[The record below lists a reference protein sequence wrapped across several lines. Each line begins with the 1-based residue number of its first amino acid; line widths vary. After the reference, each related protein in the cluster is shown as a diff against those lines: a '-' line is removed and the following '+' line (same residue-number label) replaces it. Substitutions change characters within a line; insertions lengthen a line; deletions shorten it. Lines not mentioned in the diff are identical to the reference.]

1 VTAPVVQLA
10 AWPLRPQRYEQSLT
24 TAKVA
29 LSIPTDALKQAK
41 KQVSSGRAKSLSFYV
56 SETLRRD
63 ELADVLDAMVRDLG
77 EPRRADVAW
86 AKRVLKPS
94 S

>member
-1 VTAPVVQLA
+1 M
-10 AWPLRPQRYEQSLT
+10 T

-29 LSIPTDALKQAK
+29 LSIPTDVLKQAK

-56 SETLRRD
+56 SEALGEKLRRD
-63 ELADVLDAMVRDLG
+63 ELADVLDAMDRDLG
-77 EPRRADVAW
+77 KPRRADTAW

>member
-1 VTAPVVQLA
+1 M
-10 AWPLRPQRYEQSLT
+10 T

-29 LSIPTDALKQAK
+29 LSIPTDVLKQAK
-41 KQVSSGRAKSLSFYV
+41 KQVSSGRSKSLSFYV
-56 SETLRRD
+56 SDALGEKLQRD
-63 ELADVLDAMVRDLG
+63 ELADVLDAMDRDLG
-77 EPRRADVAW
+77 KPRRADVAW